1 MAKTPLMAQYK
12 QVKDGYK
19 DCLLFYRLGDFYE
32 LFYDDAITASH
43 ELELTLTGKNAGPE
57 GRVPMC
63 GIPFHAAEI
72 YIYRLIQKGYKVAIC
87 EQLEDPKKAK
97 GLVKRDVIR
106 VITPGTILFENSIA
120 DKSNNYLIYI
130 MEGDKEIDAVLA
142 DVSTGECWWGVW
154 DKKKEKDD
162 FFDMLSVYS
171 PAEAICAVSDEFY
184 GKLTSFCA
192 ARLGACLMSRSESEE
207 EGDIPPA
214 AASIENDNVQLV
226 FRRLSA
232 YLKDVM
238 KTEVASF
245 HSVQPMRED
254 HTLTLSEECLRNL
267 EITRNMR
274 DGGRKGTLL
283 ELLDYTHTAMG
294 ARLLKRWLERPLTD
308 VNRITLRQN
317 GIEELTTH
325 MTELTN
331 LEDMLSQVFDFER
344 ILGRIEANSTSPK
357 DLLALK
363 ASLKMAPQIKNL
375 LAGAG
380 SVILKKLNAQIGI
393 HGPVY
398 DLLDRSMNE
407 NGTGNIRDG
416 KYIKEGFSSE
426 LDEVRSLSEN
436 SQKYIADL
444 EEREKEKTG
453 IKLKIGFNNVFG
465 YYFEISNAN
474 KIPVPAYY
482 MRKQTLVNAE
492 RYITPELKEFEAKAL
507 TAKEKT
513 EELELKIYQAVKAEI
528 RPEIP
533 DMQKTARALAQ
544 LDCLSSLA
552 RAALKDRYVKPQIT
566 NAREGRISIKDGR
579 HPMVEHALKREMFV
593 PNDTE
598 LNHNDQEILV
608 ITGPNMAGKSTY
620 MRQVAVLTIM
630 AQVGSFIPAR
640 SASFSPVDRIFTR
653 VGASDD
659 ISTGQSTFM
668 VEMQEVSHILRN
680 ATKNSLILLDE
691 IGRGTSTYDGMS
703 IARAVVEYIDEKIH
717 GFTLFATHYHELSD
731 MADHSSHIK
740 NYTVT
745 VKERGKD
752 ITFLRRIV
760 PGCADRSYGIHVA
773 RLAGLPES
781 LLKRADDILQGLEEK
796 DGVKPTAVPAKQG
809 QDSPMGMDL
818 FTSPII
824 DELANM
830 DVMSKTPIEAM
841 EILFRLSKEAKEGR

>member
-32 LFYDDAITASH
+32 LFYDDALTASH

-130 MEGDKEIDAVLA
+130 MEADKEIDAVLA

-171 PAEAICAVSDEFY
+171 PAEAVCSVSDEFY

-214 AASIENDNVQLV
+214 AASIDNDNVQLV

-238 KTEVASF
+238 KTEAATF

-363 ASLKMAPQIKNL
+363 ASLKMVPHIKNL
-375 LAGAG
+375 LSGAG

-474 KIPVPAYY
+474 KIPVPPYY

-544 LDCLSSLA
+544 LDCLAS
-552 RAALKDRYVKPQIT
+552 P
-566 NAREGRISIKDGR
+566 EGPVCEAGDYQCQGR
-579 HPMVEHALKREMFV
+579 P
-593 PNDTE
+593 D
-598 LNHNDQEILV
+598 
-608 ITGPNMAGKSTY
+608 
-620 MRQVAVLTIM
+620 
-630 AQVGSFIPAR
+630 
-640 SASFSPVDRIFTR
+640 
-653 VGASDD
+653 
-659 ISTGQSTFM
+659 
-668 VEMQEVSHILRN
+668 
-680 ATKNSLILLDE
+680 
-691 IGRGTSTYDGMS
+691 
-703 IARAVVEYIDEKIH
+703 
-717 GFTLFATHYHELSD
+717 YHQRWP
-731 MADHSSHIK
+731 SSH
-740 NYTVT
+740 
-745 VKERGKD
+745 G
-752 ITFLRRIV
+752 
-760 PGCADRSYGIHVA
+760 GACAE
-773 RLAGLPES
+773 AGNV
-781 LLKRADDILQGLEEK
+781 R
-796 DGVKPTAVPAKQG
+796 T
-809 QDSPMGMDL
+809 
-818 FTSPII
+818 
-824 DELANM
+824 
-830 DVMSKTPIEAM
+830 
-841 EILFRLSKEAKEGR
+841 

>member
-1 MAKTPLMAQYK
+1 MAKTPLMDQYK
-12 QVKDGYK
+12 KVKEKYPDS
-19 DCLLFYRLGDFYE
+19 LLFYRLGDFYE
-32 LFYDDAITASH
+32 LFYEDALTASH
-43 ELELTLTGKNAGPE
+43 ELELTLTGKNAGAE

-63 GIPFHAAEI
+63 GVPFHAAEV

-130 MEGDKEIDAVLA
+130 REAEKEIDAVLA

-154 DKKKEKDD
+154 DKKKEQDE
-162 FFDMLSVYS
+162 FFDMLSVYH
-171 PAEAICAVSDEFY
+171 PAEAVCAMSDDFFN
-184 GKLTSFCA
+184 KLTSFCK
-192 ARLGACLMSRSESEE
+192 ARMGACLLSRRDDEVS
-207 EGDIPPA
+207 GPMPQV
-214 AASIENDNVQLV
+214 AASCENERVQQV
-226 FRRLSA
+226 FSLLAA
-232 YLKDVM
+232 YLKEVM
-238 KTEVASF
+238 KTDVAEF
-245 HSVQPMRED
+245 HSAMPIRED

-274 DGGRKGTLL
+274 DGGRRGTLL

-308 VNRITLRQN
+308 VNRIILRQD
-317 GIEELTTH
+317 GIAELTGH
-325 MTELTN
+325 MTELTR
-331 LEDMLSQVFDFER
+331 LEDLLSQVFDFER
-344 ILGRIEANSTSPK
+344 ILSRIETNSTSPK

-363 ASLKMAPQIKNL
+363 ATLKMIPAIKDL
-375 LAGAG
+375 LSGAG
-380 SVILKKLNAQIGI
+380 SMVLKKINNQLGL
-393 HGPVY
+393 HGPIF

-416 KYIKEGFSSE
+416 KYIRDGFSRE

-436 SQKYIADL
+436 SQKFIADL
-444 EEREKEKTG
+444 EEKEKEKTG

-474 KIPVPAYY
+474 KIPIPPYY
-482 MRKQTLVNAE
+482 IRKQTLVNAE
-492 RYITPELKEFEAKAL
+492 RYITPELKEFETKAL
-507 TAKEKT
+507 SAKEKT

-544 LDCLSSLA
+544 LDSLASLA
-552 RAALKDRYVKPQIT
+552 RAALKDRYVRPAISSQQQGCIT
-566 NAREGRISIKDGR
+566 IKDGR

-598 LNHNDQEILV
+598 LNHRNQEILV

-640 SASFSPVDRIFTR
+640 SAVFSPVDRIFTR
-653 VGASDD
+653 VGATDD

-680 ATKNSLILLDE
+680 ATKNSLIILDE

-703 IARAVVEYIDEKIH
+703 IAKAVVEYIDKKIH

-731 MADHSSHIK
+731 MAEESSRIK
-740 NYTVT
+740 NYTVS

-752 ITFLRRIV
+752 ITFLRRII
-760 PGCADRSYGIHVA
+760 PGSADRSYGIHVA

-781 LLKRADDILQGLEEK
+781 LLKRADDILHGLEEEDAK
-796 DGVKPTAVPAKQG
+796 ARPVVKHKEPQESQG
-809 QDSPMGMDL
+809 LDL
-818 FTSPII
+818 FSSPII
-824 DELANM
+824 EELAQM

-841 EILFRLSKEAKEGR
+841 EILFRLSQQAKEGR